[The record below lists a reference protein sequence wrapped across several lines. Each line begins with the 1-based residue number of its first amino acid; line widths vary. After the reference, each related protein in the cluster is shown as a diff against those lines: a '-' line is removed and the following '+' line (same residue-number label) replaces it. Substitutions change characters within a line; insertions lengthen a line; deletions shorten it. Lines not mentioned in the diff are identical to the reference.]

1 MPYPDLEIRGEGGR
15 GGGRGGERRGRGG
28 AVFKKNFFFALW
40 ASVWSKNKVRPGPP
54 RPSPGS
60 ATVKFPVVDH
70 RCHHGEK
77 SISYLLS
84 HLDKCLV
91 ALDTN
96 RNEDNTE
103 H

>member
-1 MPYPDLEIRGEGGR
+1 MGEGGGGRGGRGEGGKGGEGGR
-15 GGGRGGERRGRGG
+15 GGAVSQKIFFSPFGPQFGRKTRWGQ
-28 AVFKKNFFFALW
+28 AP
-40 ASVWSKNKVRPGPP
+40 PGPFP
-54 RPSPGS
+54 TS

-70 RCHHGEK
+70 RRHHGER
-77 SISYLLS
+77 SISCLLS

-96 RNEDNTE
+96 RNKDHTK